1 MARPSLLTQ
10 FRLFQAPAPRGS
22 SAAVQAAGLVNDVEE
37 NTPTTGLAAD
47 RRATS
52 LSPPTTPVRR
62 PRSASADNDIDS
74 EHETKRL
81 KRFATDACRT
91 HGLPDNALDDFL
103 NVSNDLQTKSYID

>member
-10 FRLFQAPAPRGS
+10 FRLFQAPAPQAS
-22 SAAVQAAGLVNDVEE
+22 STAVQVAGLVNDVEE
-37 NTPTTGLAAD
+37 NTPTTDLAAD

-52 LSPPTTPVRR
+52 LSPPTTPVRC

-81 KRFATDACRT
+81 K
-91 HGLPDNALDDFL
+91 
-103 NVSNDLQTKSYID
+103 